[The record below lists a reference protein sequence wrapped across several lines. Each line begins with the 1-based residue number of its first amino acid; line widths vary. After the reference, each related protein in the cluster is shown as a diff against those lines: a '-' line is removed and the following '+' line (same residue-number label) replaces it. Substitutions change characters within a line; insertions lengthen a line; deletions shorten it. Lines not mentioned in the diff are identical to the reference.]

1 MPKAKGERGRNR
13 GCWRKEERGDWRRWG
28 WKRRNGR
35 RLQLK
40 EKMLRRRLQQEQRRG
55 DCRRGT
61 VVGGLP
67 RRMPSLQLGSVR
79 YGSRLAN
86 KNNNQTAAACCVV
99 GKLWP
104 TLAIDER
111 QLATRIEMFT
121 TSKRNC
127 YRKERAKL
135 SQTRREEKATT
146 TRL

>member
-1 MPKAKGERGRNR
+1 MRL
-13 GCWRKEERGDWRRWG
+13 EEE
-28 WKRRNGR
+28 KRQKK
-35 RLQLK
+35 QLK
-40 EKMLRRRLQQEQRRG
+40 KKPRRRLQQEQKKG

-111 QLATRIEMFT
+111 RLATRIEMFT
-121 TSKRNC
+121 TSKRNS

-146 TRL
+146 RL